1 MAMQV
6 IEARA
11 HSTAPPRGGMA
22 GDRGRAGWSRW
33 GAWRSSELERE
44 GEPPPGGLGAV
55 KVLTSENR
63 RPVVSREEVT
73 VFEPPSRFGYKLLSG
88 VPLRDYNATITLGE
102 ASGGGTDIAWRSQFE
117 PKYPLT
123 GGLFRRALG
132 KFIQDAA
139 QRLAREAERAD
150 RLSRTCL
157 SRGKPW
163 SRFACVARDQRLE

>member
-1 MAMQV
+1 MGKQM
-6 IEARA
+6 IEATA
-11 HSTAPPRGGMA
+11 HSSAPPPA
-22 GDRGRAGWSRW
+22 VWDVIADVPGWSRW

-55 KVLTSENR
+55 KVLTSEDR

-73 VFEPPSRFGYKLLSG
+73 VFDPPSRFGYELLSG
-88 VPLRDYNATITLGE
+88 LPLRDYNATITLSE
-102 ASGGGTDIAWRSQFE
+102 AGDGGTDIAWRSQFD

-139 QRLAREAERAD
+139 QRLAQEAERAF
-150 RLSRTCL
+150 R
-157 SRGKPW
+157 
-163 SRFACVARDQRLE
+163 A